1 MKPQLLIS
9 AITAGNG
16 KTLFSMGLLRA
27 LKKRGLKV
35 QPYKCGPDFIDSQL
49 LTIAADRESVNLDT
63 WMASHTH
70 VQHLYNKYGEQ
81 ADVCITEGVG
91 GLFDGYR
98 RMQGSSAEMAGL
110 LNLPVILLVNA
121 RNAGYSVAP
130 IIYGFKNF
138 YPGVH
143 IAGVVFNQVSSSNH
157 FAYLRDACSDANVD
171 CLGYV
176 PNIDTVKIS
185 SRYSA
190 ISMANRKA

>member
-130 IIYGFKNF
+130 IWFQELLSWSAHCWSRF
-138 YPGVH
+138 QSS
-143 IAGVVFNQVSSSNH
+143 VFFQS
-157 FAYLRDACSDANVD
+157 L
-171 CLGYV
+171 CLSARCMFGCECGLFGICAEHGYSQDFFQIQCHL
-176 PNIDTVKIS
+176 NG
-185 SRYSA
+185 
-190 ISMANRKA
+190 